1 MRRRDRD
8 VVRVSRFLNRLED
21 QPVERGD
28 EDWTARW
35 AAAIRSE
42 VLGADRGARREIL
55 QRARRAAKG
64 CFDYLHPL
72 VGLAYYLLL
81 ELDPKLRRSPKDGLY
96 GSCPALE
103 DSGWLQDWLESE
115 LTGLKL

>member
-1 MRRRDRD
+1 MRTGRPAGLPL
-8 VVRVSRFLNRLED
+8 SA
-21 QPVERGD
+21 Q
-28 EDWTARW
+28 
-35 AAAIRSE
+35 RSS
-42 VLGADRGARREIL
+42 
-55 QRARRAAKG
+55 RRAARG
-64 CFDYLHPL
+64 HFDILHPL